1 MKMVRVEKWFMNSSR
16 HAQRAINR
24 AEKLLPFVEI
34 KGNEKFIEVGC
45 GNGAVSK
52 HIAEEYHLNVTGT
65 DVDPEQIQ
73 LAEKKTGQTSNLR
86 FLVSSGTDLP
96 FEENE
101 FDIVLSFGVMHHI
114 SNWLDVFAEIKRVL
128 KPKGHFVYF
137 DLFYPR
143 WLAIIGASFKHSYG
157 ITTLEDLSSFI
168 EKNNFFVIYSSS
180 VKHLMFFNHQ
190 GVYQKGIR

>member
-1 MKMVRVEKWFMNSSR
+1 LRKRTGSSKRKAIPRFKVSKNLRERAHTMKMVRVEKWFMNSSR

-114 SNWLDVFAEIKRVL
+114 SNWLDVFAEIN
-128 KPKGHFVYF
+128 G
-137 DLFYPR
+137 
-143 WLAIIGASFKHSYG
+143 W
-157 ITTLEDLSSFI
+157 TSS
-168 EKNNFFVIYSSS
+168 
-180 VKHLMFFNHQ
+180 
-190 GVYQKGIR
+190 QK